1 MGNCLSY
8 NDDPEA
14 SGSPDQVQIELK
26 AQTKK
31 KHSQIKVL
39 LLGPSDSGKST
50 ILKQM
55 RMIHNDKF
63 TPQEIESYRQL
74 RFAETLRNVNDLQE
88 GEVYPE
94 ELLQPLQDLWG
105 DLGAQ
110 KGWSRANE
118 AALPE
123 NLEYFFGDLPRV
135 FQRDYLPTT
144 QDIIWCRAPTTGTA
158 ERMFKL
164 RGKEL
169 NLVEV
174 GGQRFARRQ
183 WVHCFHDVPAIMF
196 VVSLNGY
203 DQCMFENPSVNRMK
217 DAMDTWNAI
226 CDSKYFRSTNIIL
239 LFNKDDLFSE
249 KIKKSS
255 IKRYFSDYEGPEGD
269 AAAGRKYF
277 LRTFLK
283 LSKLSSKTPQDSVPS
298 DIGTLPSQKREI
310 YTHFTNAT
318 SDTALSRVLMT
329 AVEAYWMRTSV
340 VQRCSAISRHGYRG
354 YNTIKNIATS
364 RPIGDCPGSY
374 VSGRLPTIHHLI
386 SRTMSTIPSSTL
398 SKPTAQR
405 VFNRVDG
412 SDVYVS
418 HPIDVPKE
426 EGIDQ
431 GETKTP
437 PIILIFGWMDAQL
450 PHLYKYTEQ
459 YNKIYPGATQ
469 ILVRTHQNY
478 FWKGEAAKRASVLP
492 VIKLLRDAGINEHT
506 EAKNSGL
513 LVHTFSNGGALGQT
527 SLARTIAESLPLK
540 ATTPALPA
548 QAFIYDSLPGIL
560 NLRVTA
566 LAFTAPIRSPA
577 LRSLAKLVV
586 GAIYIVGTVW
596 RHTIGLVLGQK
607 EDTFTQLHRELN
619 EPRLLPQHVPRT
631 YIYSDIDELI
641 PSESVE
647 GHAKKARELIGG
659 AIGYEL
665 VKLAKFEGS
674 SHVAHARKD
683 GKRYWDEVV
692 RTWEASFK

>member
-1 MGNCLSY
+1 
-8 NDDPEA
+8 
-14 SGSPDQVQIELK
+14 
-26 AQTKK
+26 
-31 KHSQIKVL
+31 
-39 LLGPSDSGKST
+39 
-50 ILKQM
+50 
-55 RMIHNDKF
+55 
-63 TPQEIESYRQL
+63 
-74 RFAETLRNVNDLQE
+74 
-88 GEVYPE
+88 
-94 ELLQPLQDLWG
+94 
-105 DLGAQ
+105 
-110 KGWSRANE
+110 
-118 AALPE
+118 
-123 NLEYFFGDLPRV
+123 
-135 FQRDYLPTT
+135 
-144 QDIIWCRAPTTGTA
+144 
-158 ERMFKL
+158 
-164 RGKEL
+164 
-169 NLVEV
+169 
-174 GGQRFARRQ
+174 
-183 WVHCFHDVPAIMF
+183 
-196 VVSLNGY
+196 
-203 DQCMFENPSVNRMK
+203 
-217 DAMDTWNAI
+217 
-226 CDSKYFRSTNIIL
+226 
-239 LFNKDDLFSE
+239 
-249 KIKKSS
+249 
-255 IKRYFSDYEGPEGD
+255 DYEGPEGD

-364 RPIGDCPGSY
+364 RTIGDCPGSY

-386 SRTMSTIPSSTL
+386 SRTMSTTPGSTL

-478 FWKGEAAKRASVLP
+478 FWKGEAAKRASVFP
-492 VIKLLRDAGINEHT
+492 VIKLLRDAGINEHTEAKNSGLLVHTFSNGGALGQTSLARTIEDAGINEHT